1 MTEST
6 ADVFKTKKFTLQNGA
21 ILPMLEVAYETYG
34 SAANAKENTIL
45 LLHGYTSSPHAGGG
59 GDSNPGW
66 WENLIGPGCAID
78 TNRYFIIAPNMLGSA
93 YGTTGPRCINPATG
107 KPYGPDFPEITTR
120 DMIEVHKLLLDHFG
134 AGELAAIVGYSYG
147 GYLAFQ
153 WGVTYPT
160 RMRALVPVATGITG
174 RGDESTVRELEKHFE
189 AAAGW
194 NGGHYYE
201 AGDGIEDALIEF
213 RSNVLR
219 NYGVDA
225 ELRDR
230 GLDEAAVEAQL
241 RSQATKWAAEFD
253 ANSLIVLRRCATKY
267 DAKPEASRI
276 AAPLLYILS
285 TTDTLFGPELGEPT
299 VEHIRNVAGTNA
311 TYHQLDSPYGH
322 RAPSVDWAKWA
333 EALKCFLNAHASL
346 TAQAAE

>member
-1 MTEST
+1 MCLMSKST
-6 ADVFKTKKFTLQNGA
+6 ADVFKTEKFALQNGA

-66 WENLIGPGCAID
+66 WENLIGPGRAID
-78 TNRYFIIAPNMLGSA
+78 TNRYFVITPNMLGSA
-93 YGTTGPRCINPATG
+93 YGTTGPGSINPYTG

-120 DMIEVHKLLLDHFG
+120 DMIEVQKLLLNHFG
-134 AGELAAIVGYSYG
+134 AGELAAVIGYSYG
-147 GYLAFQ
+147 GYLTFQ

-160 RMRALVPVATGITG
+160 RMRSLVPVATGITG
-174 RGDESTVRELEKHFE
+174 RGDESTIRDLEKQFE

-194 NGGHYYE
+194 NNGHYYGGE
-201 AGDGIEDALIEF
+201 AGVRHVLIEF

-219 NYGVDA
+219 NYGVDV

-230 GLDEAAVEAQL
+230 GLDEAAVKAQL
-241 RSQATKWAAEFD
+241 QSQAAKWATEFD
-253 ANSLIVLRRCATKY
+253 ANSLITLRRCATKY
-267 DAKPEASRI
+267 DAKPEAARI

-285 TTDTLFGPELGEPT
+285 TTDTLFGPELGKPT
-299 VEHIRNVAGTNA
+299 IEHIRKVAGIDA
-311 TYHQLDSPYGH
+311 TYFQLESPYGH
-322 RAPSVDWAKWA
+322 RAPSIDWAKWA
-333 EALKCFLNAHASL
+333 KVLERFLD
-346 TAQAAE
+346 TQACLAA